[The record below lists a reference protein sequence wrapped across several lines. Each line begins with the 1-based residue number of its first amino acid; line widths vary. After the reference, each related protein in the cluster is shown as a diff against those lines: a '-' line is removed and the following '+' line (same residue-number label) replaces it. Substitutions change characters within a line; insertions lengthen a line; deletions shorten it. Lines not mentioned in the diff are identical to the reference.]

1 MSVKIPKLYIH
12 IPSETGKSFFD
23 KIEFLSKRDLVWL
36 NELVCRD
43 IDRRALEQPCP
54 KCKGI
59 GTIPIFRFC
68 GDDTMSTVTYDTCSE
83 CQGYKLEGFAKLA
96 AQLNVEEAFPCQS
109 VTHAGDP
116 M

>member
-1 MSVKIPKLYIH
+1 MKAMIPNIYIH
-12 IPSETGKSFFD
+12 IPADIGRSFFD

-43 IDRRALEQPCP
+43 IDRRALDQPCNM
-54 KCKGI
+54 CKGV
-59 GTIPIFRFC
+59 GTV
-68 GDDTMSTVTYDTCSE
+68 VTYKFPANENIATVEADTCPE

-96 AQLNVEEAFPCQS
+96 AQLNVEETFPCQS